1 MGNARVAG
9 SARSAVVVLA
19 GGSGS
24 RVGHATNKVLLDAGG
39 RSLLGHALATAA
51 AVPGLVALVVVVR
64 AGDEGAVTRELGRL
78 DLPPHVAVHTVT
90 GGASRHGSEWNA
102 LKVLRPAIEA
112 AALDV
117 VVIHDGAR
125 PLASA
130 TLYEAVIEAALRYG
144 GALPGVPASALVR
157 RDGGPVPDLVVGVQT
172 PQAFRAGPLLD
183 SYVQA
188 EAAGFEGT
196 DTASC
201 VERFAGLAVHCVP
214 GDPANVKVTFPEDV
228 LLAEHLLT

>member
-1 MGNARVAG
+1 MSDTRAERPVRTAI
-9 SARSAVVVLA
+9 VVLA

-24 RVGHATNKVLLDAGG
+24 RVGRDTNKVLLDAGE
-39 RSLLGHALATAA
+39 RTLLGHALATAA
-51 AVPGLVALVVVVR
+51 TVPGVVALVVVVR
-64 AGDEGAVTRELGRL
+64 AGDEDAVERELDRL
-78 DLPPHVAVHTVT
+78 DLPADLDVRTVT
-90 GGASRHGSEWNA
+90 GGTSRHGSEWNA
-102 LKVLRPAIEA
+102 LKVLRLAIEA
-112 AALDV
+112 GDLDV
-117 VVIHDGAR
+117 VAIHDGAR
-125 PLASA
+125 PLATVS
-130 TLYEAVIEAALRYG
+130 LYEAVIEAALRYG

-228 LLAEHLLT
+228 LLAEHLLR